1 MKKLIAALVGML
13 FIPLVLARP
22 AATPVSPVT
31 AREQLNA
38 TLWLQR
44 ATEYELATR
53 QVYRLATER
62 LTTVIAA
69 PGSAATE
76 QWGSTAAQLAALPT
90 AIVVDLDETV
100 LDNTY
105 YQARQLLQGR
115 EYEEASWQA
124 WMQEAAATAI
134 PGAVEFLRA
143 AAAAGH
149 KIYYVT
155 NRLCQPLASSPA
167 DECPARTATLRNLR
181 ALGLPNSDEAE
192 TLMLRGERPQW
203 SSSDKSARR
212 ASIAERY
219 RIVALVGD
227 DLRDFVDRPVFEA
240 RRGELEGLFGAR
252 WFLLPNPIYGSWERE
267 LTSGACAPSMSSM
280 DCAAQSLTRK
290 YQQLKPQPA
299 ARPTPGS

>member
-1 MKKLIAALVGML
+1 VKTLIVALSSVMFISLAA
-13 FIPLVLARP
+13 ARP
-22 AATPVSPVT
+22 AAPPALPVT

-44 ATEYELATR
+44 ATEYELATL

-62 LTTVIAA
+62 LTTLIAA

-76 QWGSTAAQLAALPT
+76 QWGAAATQLAALPT

-115 EYEEASWQA
+115 EYDEASWQA

-134 PGAVEFLRA
+134 PGAVAFLSA

-149 KIYYVT
+149 KIFYVT
-155 NRLCQPLASSPA
+155 NRLCQRLESAPA
-167 DECPARTATLRNLR
+167 DPCPARTATLRNLR
-181 ALGLPNSDEAE
+181 ALGLPNVDDAE
-192 TLMLRGERPQW
+192 TLMLRGERTQW
-203 SSSDKSARR
+203 SSSDKSVRR
-212 ASIAERY
+212 AAIAERY

-227 DLRDFVDRPVFEA
+227 DLRDFVDRPVFDS
-240 RRGELEGLFGAR
+240 RRGELEDLFGAR

-267 LTSGACAPSMSSM
+267 LTSGACTPSISAAE
-280 DCAAQSLTRK
+280 CAAQTLARK
-290 YQQLKPQPA
+290 YQQLNPQPGV
-299 ARPTPGS
+299 RPTP